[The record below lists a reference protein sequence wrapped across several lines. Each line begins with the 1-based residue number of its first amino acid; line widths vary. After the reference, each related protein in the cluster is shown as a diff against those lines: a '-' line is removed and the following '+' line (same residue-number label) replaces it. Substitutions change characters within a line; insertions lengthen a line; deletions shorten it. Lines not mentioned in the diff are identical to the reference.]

1 MKHFD
6 WTSVL
11 REGSVES
18 ICKTFLSPW
27 KPL

>member
-11 REGSVES
+11 RDGSVES
-18 ICKTFLSPW
+18 ICKTSLFPW
-27 KPL
+27 KPF